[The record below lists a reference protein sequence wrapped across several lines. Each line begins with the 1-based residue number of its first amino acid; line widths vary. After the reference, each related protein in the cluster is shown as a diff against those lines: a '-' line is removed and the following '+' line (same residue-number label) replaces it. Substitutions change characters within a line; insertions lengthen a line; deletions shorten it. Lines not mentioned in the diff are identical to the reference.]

1 MANSL
6 EPNQLFKPVLDL
18 RMINSVVFVNLIRL
32 LSEQGVV
39 KYTPLLQLVTQSG
52 LVTKSDAP
60 LGKSSFYHH
69 LKMALALDLVYQTG
83 RGEPYSL
90 TEKGL
95 ILSEVIKKQ
104 GRTQENFDFP
114 LSTGEVTVLRQ
125 IVTDS
130 ITLQKAFFWLFTGLA
145 NNIPLNVGKKITITP
160 CQVKQQDKT
169 DKRSYCH
176 EIRSSFHP
184 TPIILGTIES
194 QAIVMGLRTWCLEL
208 GILSE
213 LVTTTRDS
221 IQENAVQ
228 ILFPVRWPSLTESSD
243 FEDKL
248 LFYFWQLAEHRA
260 NYWQVSVPELLYR
273 LCPGEHVTLED
284 TKAWFS
290 KWLKANRAF
299 VFSNVFS
306 PSVAMRNWVRKPQDY
321 QRLLK
326 GYLYSD
332 EGYISHIG
340 ILDDAITKGR
350 FTVNL

>member
-1 MANSL
+1 MASNL
-6 EPNQLFKPVLDL
+6 KPNQLFDPVLDL
-18 RMINSVVFVNLIRL
+18 RMVNSVVFVNLIRIL
-32 LSEQGVV
+32 AEQGPVN
-39 KYTPLLQLVTQSG
+39 YTRLLGLVIQSG
-52 LVTKSDAP
+52 LVTKSGTP

-69 LKMALALDLVYQTG
+69 LKMALALALVYQAG
-83 RGEPYSL
+83 RGKSYSL

-95 ILSEVIKKQ
+95 ILSDVLKKQ
-104 GRTQENFDFP
+104 GRTQENFDCP
-114 LSTGEVTVLRQ
+114 LSAGETTALRQ
-125 IVTDS
+125 IVIDS
-130 ITLQKAFFWLFTGLA
+130 IVLQKAFFWLFTGLA
-145 NNIPLNVGKKITITP
+145 NNVPLSEGRKITITP
-160 CQVKQQDKT
+160 CKIKQQDKT

-184 TPIILGTIES
+184 TSIILGTIES

-208 GILSE
+208 GVLGE
-213 LVTTTRDS
+213 MVTTARDS

-243 FEDKL
+243 FEEKL

-260 NYWQVSVPELLYR
+260 NYWQVSIPELLYR

-284 TKAWFS
+284 AKAWLS
-290 KWLKANRAF
+290 KWLKTNRAF
-299 VFSNVFS
+299 IFSNVFS
-306 PSVAMRNWVRKPQDY
+306 PAVAMRNWVRKPQDY

-340 ILDDAITKGR
+340 ILDEAIKKGR
-350 FTVNL
+350 FVKDR